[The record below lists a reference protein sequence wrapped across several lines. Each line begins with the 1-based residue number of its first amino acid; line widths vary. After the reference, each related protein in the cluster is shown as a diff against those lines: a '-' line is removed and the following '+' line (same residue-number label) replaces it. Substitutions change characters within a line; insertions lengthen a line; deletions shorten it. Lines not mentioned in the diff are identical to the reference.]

1 VLGRQRLGGTE
12 QATVLATL
20 DAGEADR
27 ARAAGLDLGPV
38 PLQDLFVHLTADGH
52 ATGTR
57 TAEEA
62 S

>member
-12 QATVLATL
+12 QATVLAAL
-20 DAGEADR
+20 DEGEAAR

-38 PLQDLFVHLTADGH
+38 PLQDLFVHLTEDGAADAARELG
-52 ATGTR
+52 R
-57 TAEEA
+57 T